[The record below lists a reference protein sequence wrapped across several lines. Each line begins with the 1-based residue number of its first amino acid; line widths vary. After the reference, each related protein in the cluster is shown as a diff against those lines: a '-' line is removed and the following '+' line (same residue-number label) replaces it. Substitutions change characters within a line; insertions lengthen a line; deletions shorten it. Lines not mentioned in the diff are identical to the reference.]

1 MFVWN
6 ADVLVSPISMFM
18 GYKFQ
23 SPQMKQV
30 VRHVMHRKFSENLS
44 SRSASAQQPLEPCV
58 EVHEVEPK
66 QPAFL
71 PSSVMQSF
79 SISHD
84 EAYAVVDTG
93 CQRPA
98 EGRNTLTK
106 LMRCMPSD
114 LQVKFENQRFHF
126 TGVGGETI
134 TTKVALIRVHPASSV
149 QQSWGTRQKHL
160 CYFPYQ
166 SCRP

>member
-44 SRSASAQQPLEPCV
+44 SRSASAQQPLEACV

-71 PSSVMQSF
+71 CIFAQ
-79 SISHD
+79 
-84 EAYAVVDTG
+84 
-93 CQRPA
+93 
-98 EGRNTLTK
+98 
-106 LMRCMPSD
+106 
-114 LQVKFENQRFHF
+114 
-126 TGVGGETI
+126 
-134 TTKVALIRVHPASSV
+134 
-149 QQSWGTRQKHL
+149 
-160 CYFPYQ
+160 
-166 SCRP
+166 